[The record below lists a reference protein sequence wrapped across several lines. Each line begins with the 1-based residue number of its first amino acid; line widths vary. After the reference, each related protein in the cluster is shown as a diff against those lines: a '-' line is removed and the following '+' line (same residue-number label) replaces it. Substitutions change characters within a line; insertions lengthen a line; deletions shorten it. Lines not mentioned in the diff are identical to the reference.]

1 MVDAVANTPAAPA
14 RGPRVW
20 WRGLPRSLR
29 RALVG
34 ATLLAVVAVGALA
47 ARWLSAENAERA
59 ADLAFVRAE
68 TRGDVEAML
77 NGISGCRADE
87 KCVARVHDLAG
98 NARLHQTGAV
108 KLLQVESETAHSLF
122 GATGKT
128 RLAWTTLDGKPVVQ
142 CVVVKRTGNPLT
154 GIDVELLSV
163 SAPIAN
169 TGKCHPETEIER
181 LEREAT
187 EAELG
192 HELGQ

>member
-1 MVDAVANTPAAPA
+1 MADAALSTSSPE
-14 RGPRVW
+14 RGPRAW
-20 WRGLPRSLR
+20 WRGLSRSLR

-34 ATLLAVVAVGALA
+34 VTLLVVVVVGALA

-59 ADLAFVRAE
+59 AELAFVRAE
-68 TRGDVEAML
+68 TRGDLEAML
-77 NGISGCRADE
+77 DGISGCRADQ
-87 KCVARVHDLAG
+87 KCVAQVHELAG

-128 RLAWTTLDGKPVVQ
+128 RLAWTTLDGKPIVQ
-142 CVVVKRTGNPLT
+142 CVVVERTGNPLT
-154 GIDVELLSV
+154 GIDVKLLSV
-163 SAPIAN
+163 GAPIAN

-192 HELGQ
+192 HKLGQ

>member
-1 MVDAVANTPAAPA
+1 MPGVAASTPVTE
-14 RGPRVW
+14 RGPRAW
-20 WRGLPRSLR
+20 WRGLSRSLR
-29 RALVG
+29 RTLIG
-34 ATLLAVVAVGALA
+34 TTLLVVVVIGALA
-47 ARWLSAENAERA
+47 ARWLSAENSERA
-59 ADLAFVRAE
+59 AALAFVRAE

-77 NGISGCRADE
+77 GGISGCRTDR
-87 KCVARVHDLAG
+87 KCVAQVHHLAG
-98 NARLHQTGAV
+98 NARLHQSGAV

-163 SAPIAN
+163 SAPIKN

-192 HELGQ
+192 HKLGQ

>member
-1 MVDAVANTPAAPA
+1 MSGAAASPPATA

-29 RALVG
+29 RTLIGV
-34 ATLLAVVAVGALA
+34 TLLVVVVVGVLL

-68 TRGDVEAML
+68 TRGEVGAML
-77 NGISGCRADE
+77 GRISGCRADAA
-87 KCVARVHDLAG
+87 CVAHVHDLAG
-98 NARLHQTGAV
+98 NARLRRDGNV
-108 KLLQVESETAHSLF
+108 KLLQIESETAHSLF

-128 RLAWTTLDGKPVVQ
+128 RLAWTTLGGKPVVQ
-142 CVVVKRTGNPLT
+142 CVVVKRSGNPLT

-192 HELGQ
+192 HKLGH

>member
-1 MVDAVANTPAAPA
+1 MSTPPA
-14 RGPRVW
+14 TERGPRAW
-20 WRGLPRSLR
+20 WRGLSRSLR
-29 RALVG
+29 RTLIG
-34 ATLLAVVAVGALA
+34 GTLLAVVVVGVLL

-77 NGISGCRADE
+77 NGISGCRADQ
-87 KCVARVHDLAG
+87 KCVAQVHDLAG
-98 NARLHQTGAV
+98 NARFHRTGAV
-108 KLLQVESETAHSLF
+108 KLLQVESDTAHSLF

-128 RLAWTTLDGKPVVQ
+128 RLAWTTLGGKPVVQ

-169 TGKCHPETEIER
+169 TGKCHRETEIER

-192 HELGQ
+192 HKLAH